1 MCSYENRGLTGL
13 VNLGNTCYIN
23 SSLQIIS
30 HVYELN
36 EYINIFFQTNKEGIQ
51 KDINVVFLEE
61 WKSLHTLMWSKNC
74 IISPN
79 RFIGV
84 IQKMSKN
91 KKNSLF
97 MAFDQNDSTE
107 FVYFLLSIFHDAL
120 KIAPDVQQLFTF
132 QIQEYFSSGIKR
144 SSGFIQY
151 LQDYHK
157 NNYSIIDALF
167 GIYCKMDIVDCKTSK
182 VLSSKYE
189 NFYML
194 DVALSSTTVEECLK
208 HHFADEVMNKEND
221 NQYFDDKENCYKD
234 VVKKYSLYCC
244 PKYLIIQ
251 LKRWNYN
258 LKKNQRIIQYDLN
271 HIDMASFVHD
281 DRKNRIVTS
290 YSLFG
295 IINHSGNV
303 YGGHYFSFIKNKNNK
318 WYVYNDN
325 QVREISSQKLM
336 CNKNYCLIY
345 RRNMN

>member
-13 VNLGNTCYIN
+13 ANLGNTCYIN

-36 EYINIFFQTNKEGIQ
+36 EYVEIFFNQYATSLES
-51 KDINVVFLEE
+51 NVNILFLEE
-61 WKSLHTLMWSKNC
+61 WKGLHTLIWSKNC

-91 KKNSLF
+91 KQNDMF
-97 MAFDQNDSTE
+97 AGYAQNDSTE

-120 KIAPDVQQLFTF
+120 KIAPDAKKLFAF
-132 QIQEYFSSGIKR
+132 QHDEYIRTGIKR
-144 SSGFIQY
+144 KSKFIKY
-151 LQDYHK
+151 LQNYHK
-157 NNYSIIDALF
+157 DNYSIVDTLF
-167 GIYCKMDIVDCKTSK
+167 GIYCKMDIVDSKTSI
-182 VLSSKYE
+182 VLSSRYE

-194 DVALSSTTVEECLK
+194 DIALSSTSVEKCLES
-208 HHFADEVMNKEND
+208 HFANEDMNKAND
-221 NQYFDDKENCYKD
+221 NQYFDDNENCYKD
-234 VVKKYSLYCC
+234 VIKKYSMYCC

-258 LKKNQRIIQYDLN
+258 LKKNQRVIHYDLDT
-271 HIDMASFVHD
+271 IDMFPYVHT
-281 DRKNRIVTS
+281 DRRDNIQTK

-295 IINHSGNV
+295 IINHSGSV
-303 YGGHYFSFIKNKNNK
+303 LGGHYFSFLKNANGK
-318 WYVYNDN
+318 WYLYNDT
-325 QVREISSQKLM
+325 QVQEISIQKLI

-345 RRNMN
+345 RRNAN